1 MVSMVSMVIRR
12 EKSWKW
18 VGRRGKGG
26 MRLVSEGKAT
36 NPGYIFI
43 VGEFDLSSV
52 QNEFFGKETKLLGH
66 SPEPRNVCCEKFN
79 PQRGSSGLNAIKR
92 THIEAK
98 VKKILINLIKSS

>member
-1 MVSMVSMVIRR
+1 
-12 EKSWKW
+12 
-18 VGRRGKGG
+18 
-26 MRLVSEGKAT
+26 MRLVFEGKVT

-66 SPEPRNVCCEKFN
+66 LSELRNVCCEKFN
-79 PQRGSSGLNAIKR
+79 PQRGFLGLNVIKR
-92 THIEAK
+92 THIEVK